1 MQVLCESA
9 LLFFVFAPLLN
20 VGSRMWYI
28 IVGYLLVSALLA
40 ILLWLV
46 LIVAKRSDER
56 NTLDLSEDE
65 SKDT

>member
-1 MQVLCESA
+1 
-9 LLFFVFAPLLN
+9 
-20 VGSRMWYI
+20 MWYI